1 MKFPNTDQAIT
12 DVDDIDDSEESPVI
26 SASTAIA
33 SLETGQCGKIYNF
46 FTNIEKFVVENKLN
60 ASN

>member
-1 MKFPNTDQAIT
+1 M
-12 DVDDIDDSEESPVI
+12 DDIEESPVI

-33 SLETGQCGKIYNF
+33 SLEIVRAFLLQQN
-46 FTNIEKFVVENKLN
+46 NAEKYITTLQNKLN